1 MTTQVPGH
9 VPGSDQRSDLRVVHE
24 DSSSS
29 APAPEQAF
37 GLLENARR
45 VADATVA
52 DARAEAERLL
62 GAARERAA
70 QVQRDAKELGQ
81 RLRGDAEREAAQ
93 VRHEAFGEAERIVAD
108 ARTQVSTLEGSVA
121 GLRSQ
126 QDQATAAARQIVERL
141 QQALDQHAARGMG
154 GHDSP
159 GGHSQGGYGG

>member
-9 VPGSDQRSDLRVVHE
+9 VPGSDQRGDLRVVHDE
-24 DSSSS
+24 PASS
-29 APAPEQAF
+29 APAPEQAL

-52 DARAEAERLL
+52 EARAEAERLL

-108 ARTQVSTLEGSVA
+108 ARAQVSSLEGSIA

-126 QDQATAAARQIVERL
+126 QDQATAAARQLVERL
-141 QQALDQHAARGMG
+141 QAALEQHAGRDEGSGRHDG
-154 GHDSP
+154 GF
-159 GGHSQGGYGG
+159 GG

>member
-9 VPGSDQRSDLRVVHE
+9 VPGSDQRGDLRVVHDE
-24 DSSSS
+24 PASG
-29 APAPEQAF
+29 PAPEQAL

-52 DARAEAERLL
+52 EARAEAERLL

-108 ARTQVSTLEGSVA
+108 ARAQVSTLEGSIA

-126 QDQATAAARQIVERL
+126 QDQATATARQLVERL
-141 QQALDQHAARGMG
+141 QAALDEHAGRGDDDG
-154 GHDSP
+154 GHGS
-159 GGHSQGGYGG
+159 HGGYGG